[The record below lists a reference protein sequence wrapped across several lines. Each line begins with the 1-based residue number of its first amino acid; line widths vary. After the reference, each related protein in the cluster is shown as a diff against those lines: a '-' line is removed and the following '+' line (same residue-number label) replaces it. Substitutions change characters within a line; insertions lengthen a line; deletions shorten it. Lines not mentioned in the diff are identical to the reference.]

1 MPARFPNPIPEVKT
15 ICVVGAGLM
24 GWQIGLMCARAGY
37 RVNQTDVRQEAL
49 DQAKAKQRQTLD
61 DWNAAGKLGMLD
73 ATGESTDTI
82 MARFHQYTTL
92 ADAVKG
98 ADFVVEAATE
108 RLEIKRQIFAELS
121 KLAPP
126 TTILATNSSSMQ
138 SRKLAD
144 VTEHPERLL
153 NWHFTNH
160 PWLRPYVETMTCGE
174 TTEHNL
180 DVTQRLGKSLG
191 IASAMVHGELMGF
204 IHNYVWRHIKK
215 AAMTVV
221 DEGHASVE
229 DVDRAVMLGLRAP
242 NGPFQMMDR
251 AGLDVMLDIERQ
263 WHAESGEERDRPPK
277 VLEDLVAQGHLGQK
291 TGRGF
296 YTYPNPVFER
306 PGWLL
311 GQDE

>member
-1 MPARFPNPIPEVKT
+1 MIPEVKT
-15 ICVVGAGLM
+15 VCVVGAGLM

-37 RVNQTDVRQEAL
+37 MVHQTDVRPEAL
-49 DQAKAKQRQTLD
+49 EQAARKQKETLEEWRAK
-61 DWNAAGKLGMLD
+61 GKLGLLE
-73 ATGESTDTI
+73 ASPEPVETI
-82 MARFHQYTTL
+82 MARFRRFASL
-92 ADAVKG
+92 ADAVNG

-108 RLEIKRQIFAELS
+108 KLEVKRAIFAELG

-126 TTILATNSSSMQ
+126 TTILATNSSSIM

-144 VTEHPERLL
+144 VTAHPERLL

-160 PWLRPYVETMTCGE
+160 PWLRPYVETMTCGQTSE
-174 TTEHNL
+174 RNL
-180 DVTQRLGKSLG
+180 DIAQRLGKSLG

-229 DVDRAVMLGLRAP
+229 DVDRAVMIGLRCP

-263 WHAESGEERDRPPK
+263 WYAESGDPRDKPPK
-277 VLEDLVAQGHLGQK
+277 ILEDLVAQGHLGQK
-291 TGRGF
+291 TGKGF

-311 GQDE
+311 GQDDG

>member
-1 MPARFPNPIPEVKT
+1 MIPEVKT
-15 ICVVGAGLM
+15 VCVVGAGLM

-37 RVNQTDVRQEAL
+37 TVHQTDVRPEAL
-49 DQAKAKQRQTLD
+49 AQARAKQRETLD
-61 DWNAAGKLGMLD
+61 EWNARGKLGMLD
-73 ATGESTDTI
+73 ATGESTDTV
-82 MARFHQYTTL
+82 MARFKHFTGL
-92 ADAVKG
+92 AEAVKG

-108 RLEIKRQIFAELS
+108 KLEVKRAIFAELG
-121 KLAPP
+121 KLTPP

-144 VTEHPERLL
+144 VTVHPERLM

-160 PWLRPYVETMTCGE
+160 PWLRPYVETMTCGQTRPE
-174 TTEHNL
+174 LL
-180 DVTQRLGKSLG
+180 DVAQRLGKSLG

-229 DVDRAVMLGLRAP
+229 DVDRAVMLGLRCP

-263 WHAESGEERDRPPK
+263 WYAESGQERDRPPK
-277 VLEDLVAQGHLGQK
+277 VLEGLVAAGHLGQK

-296 YTYPNPVFER
+296 YTYPDPVFER

-311 GQDE
+311 GQDD

>member
-1 MPARFPNPIPEVKT
+1 VARFPNPIPEVRT
-15 ICVVGAGLM
+15 IAVVGAGLM

-37 RVNQTDVRQEAL
+37 TVHQTDVRPEAL
-49 DQAKAKQRQTLD
+49 EQAKAKQRETLD
-61 DWNAAGKLGMLD
+61 EWNAKGQLGMLP
-73 ATGESTDTI
+73 ATGESTDQI
-82 MARFHQYTTL
+82 MARFKQFTSL
-92 ADAVKG
+92 AEAVQG
-98 ADFVVEAATE
+98 AEFVVEAATE
-108 RLEIKRQIFAELS
+108 KIEIKRAIFADLG
-121 KLAPP
+121 KLTPP

-144 VTEHPERLL
+144 VTAHPERLM

-160 PWLRPYVETMTCGE
+160 PWLRPYVETMTCGQTKPE
-174 TTEHNL
+174 LL
-180 DVTQRLGKSLG
+180 DVAQRLGKSLG

-263 WHAESGEERDRPPK
+263 WYAESGEERDRPPK
-277 VLEDLVAQGHLGQK
+277 VLEQLVAAGHLGQK
-291 TGRGF
+291 TGKGF

-311 GQDE
+311 GQDD